1 VEGDV
6 NPRAPSPEIVLVV
19 DDDPGNLDSVQR
31 ILQREG
37 LEVLAAASGEEALE
51 ILRKSEVRVIVTD
64 LMMPGMTGTALL
76 RAAKAISPHVEV
88 VLMTAYGTVEAAV
101 EAMKEGADDFLTKP
115 LKRHQLVRTVKKA
128 LEKYRLLEE
137 NRLLR
142 EKVAQLSK
150 VGGLVG
156 SSPAFRAVMDTIR
169 QAAPSNAT
177 ILLLGESGT
186 G

>member
-1 VEGDV
+1 IASTCATASPCPAPRAGGSSSTSTVWSSSARTTAGGASSPACEVEGDV

-88 VLMTAYGTVEAAV
+88 VLMTAYGTV
-101 EAMKEGADDFLTKP
+101 
-115 LKRHQLVRTVKKA
+115 
-128 LEKYRLLEE
+128 
-137 NRLLR
+137 
-142 EKVAQLSK
+142 
-150 VGGLVG
+150 
-156 SSPAFRAVMDTIR
+156 
-169 QAAPSNAT
+169 
-177 ILLLGESGT
+177 
-186 G
+186 